1 MAGLPSY
8 PGVCVA
14 ATTTAAPSAAA
25 SATPSAAPSASASAI
40 ASSAAGSGTGSGY
53 LHDETTINYSVSQ
66 TVQHIITQPGVVKK
80 LSVAV
85 FVDQAALGKTTVEQF
100 QTSIAAAIGADPTR
114 GDVVAV
120 QAVSFAAQASSVA
133 PIAASASP
141 DMISTVGGMSGTIL
155 GAVFALI
162 MLLLFWLNMGSLK
175 KRADEAVYD
184 LGPSGSMPSFAPM
197 PNRAGIPATTAPDA
211 PAAADVPVAT
221 PQARI
226 QERLRLVADERPDAL
241 VGLMHGWLREEDRR
255 R

>member
-1 MAGLPSY
+1 
-8 PGVCVA
+8 VA
-14 ATTTAAPSAAA
+14 ATSTAAPSAAA
-25 SATPSAAPSASASAI
+25 SATPSATPSASASASAT
-40 ASSAAGSGTGSGY
+40 ASPAAGNGAGSGY

-184 LGPSGSMPSFAPM
+184 LGPSGPMPSFAPM
-197 PNRAGIPATTAPDA
+197 PNRAGIPATTTPDA